1 MQVEGQQDE
10 LGSFIFRT
18 TGYNSVRTLAAR
30 LKYYEAASGGN
41 TKHLPLLLRLRAK
54 STTPSH
60 RTPVYY
66 VDLTLRDG
74 QTLAE
79 AVSTA
84 RKAADEQLEAGIDTA
99 ELEQAARQLLQNGQ
113 FEDTEEEVPQLLE
126 EFYPAVEGAGEPEE
140 KPKTV
145 SRPTRLTAKLGSA
158 THS

>member
-1 MQVEGQQDE
+1 VEGQQDE

-54 STTPSH
+54 STTQSH

-79 AVSTA
+79 GTA
-84 RKAADEQLEAGIDTA
+84 RKLAMS
-99 ELEQAARQLLQNGQ
+99 NWK
-113 FEDTEEEVPQLLE
+113 
-126 EFYPAVEGAGEPEE
+126 PASTPPNWSKPPGCCCRTVSSRIPRRKYRSCWRVLSGSGRCWQEGEE
-140 KPKTV
+140 KAV
-145 SRPTRLTAKLGSA
+145 SRPTRLTSKLGA
-158 THS
+158 VRTA